1 MNSLVLLFAKAAYK
15 IIMALSATC
24 PQTNN
29 FSDVKRIC
37 LGITP
42 ADIIVPQEKYNLT
55 LNSLLLRLGFSDG
68 GRGSPNP
75 RARF

>member
-1 MNSLVLLFAKAAYK
+1 MNSLVLLFAKADYK
-15 IIMALSATC
+15 MTSFATW
-24 PQTNN
+24 PRTKN

-37 LGITP
+37 LVITP
-42 ADIIVPQEKYNLT
+42 ADIIVSVEKYNLT

-68 GRGSPNP
+68 DRGPPNP